1 MKQQLKNKTMKNTMY
16 CKKIYL
22 DYTDKDYNDIVID
35 VTYDFYLGTEG
46 DWDVQGTP
54 DIVEIES
61 VINTNTNKEI
71 IETLSSAE
79 LEWIEDEILQ
89 TISE

>member
-1 MKQQLKNKTMKNTMY
+1 MKNTMY

-22 DYTDKDYNDIVID
+22 DYTDKNYNDIVID

-46 DWDVQGTP
+46 DFDVQGTP
-54 DIVEIES
+54 DFIEIDS

-71 IETLSSAE
+71 IETLSSTE
-79 LEWIEDEILQ
+79 LEWIEDEILKS
-89 TISE
+89 ISE

>member
-1 MKQQLKNKTMKNTMY
+1 MY

-46 DWDVQGTP
+46 DYDTQGTP
-54 DIVEIES
+54 DFIEIES
-61 VINTNTNKEI
+61 VVNTKTNKHI
-71 IETLSSAE
+71 MDSMSSTE

>member
-1 MKQQLKNKTMKNTMY
+1 MKNTMY

-54 DIVEIES
+54 DFIEIDS

-71 IETLSSAE
+71 IETLSSTE
-79 LEWIEDEILQ
+79 LEWIEDEILES
-89 TISE
+89 ISE

>member
-1 MKQQLKNKTMKNTMY
+1 MKNTMY

-46 DWDVQGTP
+46 DYDVQGTP
-54 DIVEIES
+54 DFIEIES
-61 VINTNTNKEI
+61 VVNTNTNKHI
-71 IETLSSAE
+71 MDSMSSTE

>member
-1 MKQQLKNKTMKNTMY
+1 MKNTMY

-46 DWDVQGTP
+46 DFDVQGTP
-54 DIVEIES
+54 DFIEIDS

-71 IETLSSAE
+71 IETLSSTE
-79 LEWIEDEILQ
+79 LEWIEDEILKS
-89 TISE
+89 ISE

>member
-1 MKQQLKNKTMKNTMY
+1 MY

-46 DWDVQGTP
+46 DFNVQGTP

-71 IETLSSAE
+71 IETLSSTE
-79 LEWIEDEILQ
+79 LEWIEDEILES
-89 TISE
+89 ISE